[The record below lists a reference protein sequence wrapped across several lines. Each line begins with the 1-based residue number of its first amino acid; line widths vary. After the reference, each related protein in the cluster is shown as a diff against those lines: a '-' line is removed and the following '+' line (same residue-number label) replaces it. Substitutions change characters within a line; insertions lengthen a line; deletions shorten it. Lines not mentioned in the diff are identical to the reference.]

1 MPTVVAGPAAR
12 AGPRLLAALRDHYG
26 LDDGA
31 EGRCWRLRTA
41 LGMLAD
47 LGAWRDAFA

>member
-1 MPTVVAGPAAR
+1 MPTAVAGAGGPG
-12 AGPRLLAALRDHYG
+12 GPRLLAALRDTTG
-26 LDDGA
+26 WTTA
-31 EGRCWRLRTA
+31 PRAACWRLRTA